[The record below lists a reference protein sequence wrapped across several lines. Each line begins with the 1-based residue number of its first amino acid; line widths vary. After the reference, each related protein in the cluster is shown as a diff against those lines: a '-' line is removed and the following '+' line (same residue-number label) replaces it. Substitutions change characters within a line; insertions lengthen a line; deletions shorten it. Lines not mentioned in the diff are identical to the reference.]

1 MKEGVLHIV
10 RTTNRVLKKLAG
22 LVLLGLI
29 HCIDLIAP
37 LLLVGRTSPK
47 LGRTVKS
54 GRTIHVASA
63 HLIASK
69 TNGMTKPLARQ
80 KDRHL
85 DTETC
90 LRVKERRH
98 MIVLQE
104 LRNELLIDRLHFRAL
119 LGKADTS
126 GIHHGKIIAKGL
138 EKFDGAGLKD
148 RHALLMLPPS
158 K

>member
-10 RTTNRVLKKLAG
+10 RTTNRVLKKLTG
-22 LVLLGLI
+22 LVLLGPI
-29 HCIDLIAP
+29 HCVDLITS
-37 LLLVGRTSPK
+37 LLLVGRTGPK

-69 TNGMTKPLARQ
+69 ANGMPKPLTRQ

-104 LRNELLIDRLHFRAL
+104 LCNELLIGGLHLRTL
-119 LGKADTS
+119 LGKTDTS

-148 RHALLMLPPS
+148 RHTLLYWLPS